1 MTVKL
6 NGNLTVR
13 RTIGAPAHDVFAA
26 WTKAELMTRWGVDE
40 FTADARPGGHYRQVT
55 RDDTDEHVV
64 SGEYREFVPDE
75 RLVMTW
81 IYEGPDPDS
90 RSETLVTVDL
100 DERSPGTTELTVT
113 EAPLRGAEAAA
124 AQEAWTAALTSL
136 EALLERR

>member
-1 MTVKL
+1 MNL

-26 WTKAELMTRWGVDE
+26 WTKAELMTLWGVDG

-75 RLVMTW
+75 GSLWRGSTRVRIRTA
-81 IYEGPDPDS
+81 GP
-90 RSETLVTVDL
+90 
-100 DERSPGTTELTVT
+100 
-113 EAPLRGAEAAA
+113 
-124 AQEAWTAALTSL
+124 
-136 EALLERR
+136 RRWGP